1 MSVRSGSGT
10 LRLFLRGLFL
20 QAGWNRER
28 MQALGFTFALLPWLP
43 RDPAARPAFIRRHLS
58 YVNTSPPLSGW
69 LLGMVAAEEERLL
82 AEPAAVELDG
92 PGAAAAQEA
101 ASQRRTEA
109 WKRRLE
115 SPLAAIGD
123 RIFWGWLRP
132 LMGVVGLFL
141 LLGGFG
147 AGRLPAAVGG
157 HGAPLGLWHR
167 AAFAILG
174 ALALYNGPHLVTR
187 FRAVKG
193 GLAAGRGPDPE
204 RALGFAGRGLG
215 LTWMGLV
222 LEWLGPMALG
232 ALVGRV
238 LVSLGQAAAVPGA
251 SAPAFLVLSGILLGA
266 GAARFR
272 VPPERVA
279 MGVLAFLVLVTA

>member
-1 MSVRSGSGT
+1 MSVRPGSGT

-28 MQALGFTFALLPWLP
+28 MQGLGFTFALLPWVP
-43 RDPAARPAFIRRHLS
+43 RDPAARPAFIRRHLG

-69 LLGMVAAEEERLL
+69 LLGMVAAEEERLA
-82 AEPAAVELDG
+82 AEPAPIELE
-92 PGAAAAQEA
+92 GAAAAA
-101 ASQRRTEA
+101 AAETASRIRTEA

-147 AGRLPAAVGG
+147 TARLSSAVGG
-157 HGAPLGLWHR
+157 QGTPLELWPH
-167 AAFAILG
+167 AWLAILG

-187 FRAVKG
+187 LRAVRG

-204 RALGFAGRGLG
+204 RALGIAGRGLG
-215 LTWMGLV
+215 LTRMGV
-222 LEWLGPMALG
+222 ALEWIGPIAVG
-232 ALVGRV
+232 ALAGRF
-238 LVSLGQAAAVPGA
+238 LVSLGGAAGA
-251 SAPAFLVLSGILLGA
+251 GGHAPALLVLAGTLIGA
-266 GAARFR
+266 GAVRFR

-279 MGVLAFLVLVTA
+279 MGVLAFLILVTA

>member
-1 MSVRSGSGT
+1 MSYRPGSRT

-28 MQALGFTFALLPWLP
+28 MQALGFTFALLPWVP
-43 RDPAARPAFIRRHLS
+43 RDPAARPAFIRRHLG

-69 LLGMVAAEEERLL
+69 LLGMVAAEEERLQ
-82 AEPAAVELDG
+82 AEPVASELDG
-92 PGAAAAQEA
+92 PLSMAAHEA
-101 ASQRRTEA
+101 ISQGRTAA

-132 LMGVVGLFL
+132 LMGVVGLFIL
-141 LLGGFG
+141 FG
-147 AGRLPAAVGG
+147 SFGIGRLPAAVGG
-157 HGAPLGLWHR
+157 HGTPLPLWHR
-167 AAFAILG
+167 AGIAILG
-174 ALALYNGPHLVTR
+174 AFALYNGPHLVTR
-187 FRAVKG
+187 LRAVRG
-193 GLAAGRGPDPE
+193 GLAAGRGADPD

-215 LTWMGLV
+215 LTRMGV
-222 LEWLGPMALG
+222 ALEWVGPMALG
-232 ALVGRV
+232 ALVGRI
-238 LVSLGQAAAVPGA
+238 LVTLGEAGAVPNGRV
-251 SAPAFLVLSGILLGA
+251 PALLVLSGLLLGA